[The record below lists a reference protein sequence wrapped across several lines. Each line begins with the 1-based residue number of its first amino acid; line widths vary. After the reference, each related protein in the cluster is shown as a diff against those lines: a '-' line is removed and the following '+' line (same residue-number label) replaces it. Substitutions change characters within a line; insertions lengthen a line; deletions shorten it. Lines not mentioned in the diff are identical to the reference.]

1 MKKALVVD
9 DELDICRLLTLHL
22 KTLGVD
28 AEYVST
34 IGEAKAK
41 ISPAAYDVIFV
52 DLNLPDGSGFDL
64 LESLNAIN
72 STSRIVVISAY
83 DIERKKALDYGA
95 DGFVPKPFSKRTIE
109 LILSNLQIITNTYE
123 R

>member
-9 DELDICRLLTLHL
+9 DELDICRLLTLQL
-22 KTLGVD
+22 KSLGLN
-28 AEYVST
+28 AEYVLT

-41 ISPAAYDVIFV
+41 ISLAAYDVIFV

-72 STSRIVVISAY
+72 SSSRVVVISAY
-83 DIERKKALDYGA
+83 DVERKKALECGA
-95 DGFVPKPFSKRTIE
+95 DGFIAKPFSKRTIE
-109 LILSNLQIITNTYE
+109 LVLNNLQIINQQL
-123 R
+123 

>member
-22 KTLGVD
+22 KGLGLN

-41 ISPAAYDVIFV
+41 ISPAGYDVIFV
-52 DLNLPDGSGFDL
+52 DINLPDGSGFDL
-64 LESLNAIN
+64 LESLNTIN
-72 STSRIVVISAY
+72 SSSRVVVISAY
-83 DIERKKALDYGA
+83 DVERKKALEYGA
-95 DGFVPKPFSKRTIE
+95 DGFIPKPFSKRTIE
-109 LILSNLQIITNTYE
+109 LVLSNLQIIN
-123 R
+123 

>member
-22 KTLGVD
+22 KALGLD

-34 IGEAKAK
+34 IGEAKTR
-41 ISPAAYDVIFV
+41 ISPAGYDVIFV

-64 LESLNAIN
+64 LESLNLIH
-72 STSRIVVISAY
+72 STSRVIVISAY
-83 DIERKKALDYGA
+83 DVERKKVLESGA
-95 DGFVPKPFSKRTIE
+95 DGFIPKPFSKRTIE
-109 LILSNLQIITNTYE
+109 LVLNNLQIIN
-123 R
+123 

>member
-22 KTLGVD
+22 KTLGLD

-64 LESLNAIN
+64 LESLNTIN
-72 STSRIVVISAY
+72 STSRMVVISAY
-83 DIERKKALDYGA
+83 DM
-95 DGFVPKPFSKRTIE
+95 
-109 LILSNLQIITNTYE
+109 
-123 R
+123 

>member
-22 KTLGVD
+22 KALGLD

-34 IGEAKAK
+34 IGEAKTR
-41 ISPAAYDVIFV
+41 ISPAGYDVIFV

-64 LESLNAIN
+64 LESLNLIH
-72 STSRIVVISAY
+72 STSRVIVISAY
-83 DIERKKALDYGA
+83 DVERKKALESGA
-95 DGFVPKPFSKRTIE
+95 DGFIPKPFSKRTIE
-109 LILSNLQIITNTYE
+109 LVLNNLQIIN
-123 R
+123 

>member
-22 KTLGVD
+22 KALGLD
-28 AEYVST
+28 AEFVST

-41 ISPAAYDVIFV
+41 ISPAGYEVIFV

-64 LESLNAIN
+64 LESLDQIK
-72 STSRIVVISAY
+72 STSRVVVISAY
-83 DIERKKALDYGA
+83 DVERRKALECGA
-95 DGFVPKPFSKRTIE
+95 DGFIPKPFSKRTIE
-109 LILSNLQIITNTYE
+109 LVLNNLQIIN
-123 R
+123 